1 MAAILKAFACRVR
14 DYDGEDIV
22 HAKTAAKA
30 RAKVYNHCR
39 DFDDSITFG
48 DIRVRRTPA
57 EDMLFPPLPPEAGQ
71 LDEDD
76 REVILNAFGG
86 GSHIKPCDWGYRNHF
101 CTSPKDERMLRLVG
115 LGLFSEPCGV
125 NDKGETPG
133 WCGAFFYLTDKGKE
147 CARALIGERE
157 AA

>member
-48 DIRVRRTPA
+48 DIRVR
-57 EDMLFPPLPPEAGQ
+57 
-71 LDEDD
+71 
-76 REVILNAFGG
+76 
-86 GSHIKPCDWGYRNHF
+86 RNHF